1 VSDSYRVLVAED
13 EATFG
18 LTVARF
24 LEKHGHE
31 VKVCPSAKAVYKFLA
46 AQEWDVLLLDLK
58 LPDAEGVD
66 ILAKVRKDHAEL
78 QTIIVTGFA
87 NVQSAIESM
96 RLGAFDYLTKP
107 PNFEELGMR
116 VEKAGEKT
124 LLERENRRLRFQVQR
139 GLASDI
145 LTRSAAVQK
154 VLRTLEMVAAA
165 KTPVLIEGESGV
177 GKELM
182 AQHLHRLSPRS
193 SKAFVDLNC
202 AAVPATLLESEL
214 FGHER
219 GAFTGAGNE
228 KPGLVEVADGGTL
241 FLDEVGEMAAE
252 IQSKFLRVLDSGSFY
267 RVGATRK
274 RRADFRLVAATN
286 RDLAAEVGAG
296 RFRKDLFYRIH
307 GVKVVIPPLRERP
320 EDIPLLVEHFAR
332 QLPVPKRF
340 SVAALAALAA
350 HDWPGNVR
358 ELHFA
363 VERAGL
369 LAENE
374 VIDLVDLPPEIVE
387 RSSQRPAAGP
397 GALATAS
404 NSSAVAPVPPPPRV
418 NTPPT
423 PPSLPALP
431 PVDDDDFSRGGPDAA
446 RVREALEKSRWRR
459 EQAAEILGVSPRTL
473 YRWMKRLGL

>member
-1 VSDSYRVLVAED
+1 
-13 EATFG
+13 
-18 LTVARF
+18 
-24 LEKHGHE
+24 
-31 VKVCPSAKAVYKFLA
+31 
-46 AQEWDVLLLDLK
+46 
-58 LPDAEGVD
+58 
-66 ILAKVRKDHAEL
+66 
-78 QTIIVTGFA
+78 
-87 NVQSAIESM
+87 
-96 RLGAFDYLTKP
+96 
-107 PNFEELGMR
+107 
-116 VEKAGEKT
+116 
-124 LLERENRRLRFQVQR
+124 
-139 GLASDI
+139 
-145 LTRSAAVQK
+145 
-154 VLRTLEMVAAA
+154 
-165 KTPVLIEGESGV
+165 
-177 GKELM
+177 
-182 AQHLHRLSPRS
+182 
-193 SKAFVDLNC
+193 
-202 AAVPATLLESEL
+202 
-214 FGHER
+214 
-219 GAFTGAGNE
+219 
-228 KPGLVEVADGGTL
+228 
-241 FLDEVGEMAAE
+241 
-252 IQSKFLRVLDSGSFY
+252 
-267 RVGATRK
+267 
-274 RRADFRLVAATN
+274 
-286 RDLAAEVGAG
+286 
-296 RFRKDLFYRIH
+296 
-307 GVKVVIPPLRERP
+307 
-320 EDIPLLVEHFAR
+320 
-332 QLPVPKRF
+332 VPKRF